1 MIGAVASVPDLKK
14 DSSDEDDD
22 SLTQQNGGPKANDI
36 FRSISID
43 SGMSTVDFSLSPD
56 PLDSAGLGSVNT
68 AFTYD
73 EALPPYS
80 DILTK
85 QMEAVSYVFCL

>member
-1 MIGAVASVPDLKK
+1 MIGAIASVPDLKK
-14 DSSDEDDD
+14 DSSDEDED
-22 SLTQQNGGPKANDI
+22 SISQPNGGPKANDI

-56 PLDSAGLGSVNT
+56 PLDSAGIGSVNT
-68 AFTYD
+68 AFNFD
-73 EALPPYS
+73 ESLPSYS

-85 QMEAVSYVFCL
+85 QIDAVR